1 MTLSLRIAWLGFG
14 TAALALT
21 GCYPDGGCHST
32 ITGNEN
38 AVTQACG
45 GSGEDATAVVT
56 TPAPVI
62 VNPPVVIV
70 PIVPPAEGG
79 GP

>member
-1 MTLSLRIAWLGFG
+1 MRTAWLLILF
-14 TAALALT
+14 ALVLT

-32 ITGNEN
+32 ITGNDN

-70 PIVPPAEGG
+70 PDTVIVPPGG
-79 GP
+79 GGS